1 MQFFKDI
8 AKKLNVFLTRFQTNN
23 LMLLFL
29 SDALVEMF
37 TSIMSMVIKLTVLND
52 ETTALKLV
60 EIEEEAQRY
69 VIAIIVKLQER
80 SPLQYTV
87 LRMASLLSPWKLEQ
101 KSKREI
107 FDLLQSPCREGSEI
121 KMDNSRRS

>member
-8 AKKLNVFLTRFQTNN
+8 AKKLNAFLTRVQANN

-37 TSIMSMVIKLTVLND
+37 TSIMSMVIKLNVLND

-60 EIEEEAQRY
+60 EIEEEAQR
-69 VIAIIVKLQER
+69 
-80 SPLQYTV
+80 
-87 LRMASLLSPWKLEQ
+87 
-101 KSKREI
+101 
-107 FDLLQSPCREGSEI
+107 
-121 KMDNSRRS
+121 

>member
-8 AKKLNVFLTRFQTNN
+8 AKKLNVFLTRVQTNN

-37 TSIMSMVIKLTVLND
+37 TSIMSMVIKLNILND

-60 EIEEEAQRY
+60 EIEEEAQR
-69 VIAIIVKLQER
+69 
-80 SPLQYTV
+80 
-87 LRMASLLSPWKLEQ
+87 
-101 KSKREI
+101 
-107 FDLLQSPCREGSEI
+107 
-121 KMDNSRRS
+121 

>member
-8 AKKLNVFLTRFQTNN
+8 AKKLNVFLTRVQTNN

-37 TSIMSMVIKLTVLND
+37 TSILSMVIKLNVLND

-60 EIEEEAQRY
+60 EIEEEAQR
-69 VIAIIVKLQER
+69 
-80 SPLQYTV
+80 
-87 LRMASLLSPWKLEQ
+87 
-101 KSKREI
+101 
-107 FDLLQSPCREGSEI
+107 
-121 KMDNSRRS
+121 

>member
-8 AKKLNVFLTRFQTNN
+8 AKKLNVFLTRVQANN

-37 TSIMSMVIKLTVLND
+37 TSIMSMVIKLNVLND

-60 EIEEEAQRY
+60 EIEEEAQR
-69 VIAIIVKLQER
+69 
-80 SPLQYTV
+80 
-87 LRMASLLSPWKLEQ
+87 
-101 KSKREI
+101 
-107 FDLLQSPCREGSEI
+107 
-121 KMDNSRRS
+121 

>member
-8 AKKLNVFLTRFQTNN
+8 AKKLNVFLTRVQTNN

-37 TSIMSMVIKLTVLND
+37 TSIMSMVIKLNVLND

-60 EIEEEAQRY
+60 EIEEEAQR
-69 VIAIIVKLQER
+69 
-80 SPLQYTV
+80 
-87 LRMASLLSPWKLEQ
+87 
-101 KSKREI
+101 
-107 FDLLQSPCREGSEI
+107 
-121 KMDNSRRS
+121 

>member
-8 AKKLNVFLTRFQTNN
+8 AKKLNVLLTRVQTNN

-37 TSIMSMVIKLTVLND
+37 TSIMSMVIKLNVLND

-60 EIEEEAQRY
+60 EIEEEAQR
-69 VIAIIVKLQER
+69 
-80 SPLQYTV
+80 
-87 LRMASLLSPWKLEQ
+87 
-101 KSKREI
+101 
-107 FDLLQSPCREGSEI
+107 
-121 KMDNSRRS
+121 